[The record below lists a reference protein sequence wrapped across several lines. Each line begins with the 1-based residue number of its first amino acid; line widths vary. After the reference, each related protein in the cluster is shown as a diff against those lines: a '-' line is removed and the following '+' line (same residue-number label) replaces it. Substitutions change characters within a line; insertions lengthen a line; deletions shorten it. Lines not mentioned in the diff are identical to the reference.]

1 MVEEDAAPSGAAA
14 NRSERNALKRRS
26 NAKWLEVRR
35 AAELAKELGA
45 KAVTLHGI
53 TMWLPKPCEHVKT
66 SRCRASAAKRGGA
79 RSAEGGR
86 VHRKQD
92 AAQDR
97 LEPAAEEQVQAVEP
111 PVCAKLSKA
120 KQRSRERLLE
130 FQQKKREALL
140 SQQLLP
146 AADPRA
152 SLGTSADT
160 HRLGE
165 AGSAHAA
172 AVNSS
177 VDAFGQSGTALSGVE
192 PAAAGDPIFGQS
204 LGTRI
209 TSLGTSSGAAHH
221 GAADS

>member
-66 SRCRASAAKRGGA
+66 SRCRASAAKRGGV

-86 VHRKQD
+86 VPRKQD

-111 PVCAKLSKA
+111 PVCAKLSLRQSSAVASVCWNSSRRSARRCCRSSFCQQRTRGRLSGRAPTLIASA
-120 KQRSRERLLE
+120 KQVQRT
-130 FQQKKREALL
+130 
-140 SQQLLP
+140 LP
-146 AADPRA
+146 
-152 SLGTSADT
+152 
-160 HRLGE
+160 
-165 AGSAHAA
+165 
-172 AVNSS
+172 
-177 VDAFGQSGTALSGVE
+177 Q
-192 PAAAGDPIFGQS
+192 
-204 LGTRI
+204 
-209 TSLGTSSGAAHH
+209 
-221 GAADS
+221 

>member
-1 MVEEDAAPSGAAA
+1 MEEDAAPSGAAV
-14 NRSERNALKRRS
+14 NCSERNALKRRS
-26 NAKWLEVRR
+26 NAKWMEVRR

-53 TMWLPKPCEHVKT
+53 TMWLPKQCEHVKT

-79 RSAEGGR
+79 RSSEGGR

-130 FQQKKREALL
+130 FQQKAKRSLKPRFARLPR
-140 SQQLLP
+140 SARRCCSSRFCQQ
-146 AADPRA
+146 RT
-152 SLGTSADT
+152 LG
-160 HRLGE
+160 R
-165 AGSAHAA
+165 
-172 AVNSS
+172 
-177 VDAFGQSGTALSGVE
+177 LSGRAPTLIASAKQVQRTL
-192 PAAAGDPIFGQS
+192 PQ
-204 LGTRI
+204 
-209 TSLGTSSGAAHH
+209 
-221 GAADS
+221 